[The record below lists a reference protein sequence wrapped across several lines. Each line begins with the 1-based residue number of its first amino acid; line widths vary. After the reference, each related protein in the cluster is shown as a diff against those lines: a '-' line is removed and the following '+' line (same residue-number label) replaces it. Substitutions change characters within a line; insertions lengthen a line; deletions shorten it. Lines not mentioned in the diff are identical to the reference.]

1 MIGERRSAILQLI
14 IDYYIKT
21 GEPIGSKT
29 LCQLLPYTVSS
40 ATIRNEM
47 AYLSG
52 IGFLEQR
59 HTSGGRVPTKNSYRY
74 YVDNLMQPKGLA
86 PYEKQRIDEILSI
99 NAITR
104 RLQTSAGP
112 AVVVHLDSDLNIE
125 IICIPV
131 ISIRHL
137 AFHPPWA

>member
-52 IGFLEQR
+52 IGFL
-59 HTSGGRVPTKNSYRY
+59 
-74 YVDNLMQPKGLA
+74 
-86 PYEKQRIDEILSI
+86 
-99 NAITR
+99 
-104 RLQTSAGP
+104 
-112 AVVVHLDSDLNIE
+112 
-125 IICIPV
+125 
-131 ISIRHL
+131 
-137 AFHPPWA
+137 